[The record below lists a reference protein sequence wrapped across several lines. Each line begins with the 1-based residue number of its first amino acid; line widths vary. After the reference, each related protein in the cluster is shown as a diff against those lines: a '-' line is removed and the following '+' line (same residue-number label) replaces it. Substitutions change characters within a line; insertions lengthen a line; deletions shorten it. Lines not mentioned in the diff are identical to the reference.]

1 MYKLEYMSVGDV
13 VSITSGFA
21 FKSDLFNDLG
31 NGFPI
36 IRIRDVVRGA
46 TKTYYSGNYDEKYIV
61 KAGDYLIGMDGE
73 FNIAKWESEDAL
85 LNQRVCKISMDIRKA
100 DERYLYYVLKGE
112 LKNIEERTPFVT
124 VKHLSAEDIRSTIVF
139 LPPIE
144 TQRRIAAAL
153 DQAQA
158 LVDLRRQQ
166 IALLDELIKSV
177 FLEMFGDPV
186 TNPKGFPLVRGSGIV
201 LSVKCG
207 PFGSALKRDEYTVAG
222 VPVWTMDNIKNDTFS
237 EDGCL
242 YIEET
247 KFQALSNY
255 NVREGDII
263 ISRAGTV
270 GKLCVVKTKAEKSI
284 ISTNLIRIRLNQQ
297 QILPQFY
304 SFLIAKFG
312 NRVGRLKTGDEGA
325 YTFMNTQAINNI
337 DIYLPPLDL
346 QNQFAAIVEQLEEQ
360 KAVMEQSLTL
370 MEENFNSIMQK
381 AFRGELFS

>member
-1 MYKLEYMSVGDV
+1 MHKQEYMSVGDV

-46 TKTYYSGNYDEKYIV
+46 TKTYYSGDYDEKYIV

-100 DERYLYYVLKGE
+100 DERYLYYVLIRE
-112 LKNIEERTPFVT
+112 LKNIEDRTPFVT

-139 LPPIE
+139 LPSLE
-144 TQRRIAAAL
+144 TQRRIAGAL

-158 LVDLRRQQ
+158 LIDLRKQQ
-166 IALLDELIKSV
+166 IALLDELVKSV

-186 TNPKGFPLVRGSGIV
+186 TNPKGWRKEKLSLLGELNRGVSKHRPRNAPELLGGAYPLLQTGEVSN
-201 LSVKCG
+201 
-207 PFGSALKRDEYTVAG
+207 AG
-222 VPVWTMDNIKNDTFS
+222 
-237 EDGCL
+237 L
-242 YIEET
+242 YIQNYSQTYSELGLKQSKLWKSGT
-247 KFQALSNY
+247 LCITIAANIAKTGIIAFDACFPDSVVGFLPSTRTNSIFIHYWFSFFQRILEIQAPESAQKNINLQILSDL
-255 NVREGDII
+255 DII
-263 ISRAGTV
+263 V
-270 GKLCVVKTKAEKSI
+270 
-284 ISTNLIRIRLNQQ
+284 
-297 QILPQFY
+297 
-304 SFLIAKFG
+304 
-312 NRVGRLKTGDEGA
+312 
-325 YTFMNTQAINNI
+325 
-337 DIYLPPLDL
+337 PPLDL
-346 QNQFAAIVEQLEEQ
+346 QNQFAAIVEQVEAQ
-360 KAVMEQSLTL
+360 KAVMEQSLAL